1 MKQEINMGSFA
12 WKSIL
17 KGRDIIL
24 RGMKWR
30 VGDGWSIKI
39 LRDQWLPSVGSSRV
53 LSPPP
58 PLKDHDPEMKV
69 ANLID
74 HEQRCWRTKII
85 DGMFLPFEVNVIK
98 AIPLSLV
105 DTPNWIYWS
114 KNRNGVYFVNLS
126 TN

>member
-1 MKQEINMGSFA
+1 
-12 WKSIL
+12 
-17 KGRDIIL
+17 
-24 RGMKWR
+24 
-30 VGDGWSIKI
+30 
-39 LRDQWLPSVGSSRV
+39 
-53 LSPPP
+53 
-58 PLKDHDPEMKV
+58 MKV

-105 DTPNWIYWS
+105 DTPNWIFWS